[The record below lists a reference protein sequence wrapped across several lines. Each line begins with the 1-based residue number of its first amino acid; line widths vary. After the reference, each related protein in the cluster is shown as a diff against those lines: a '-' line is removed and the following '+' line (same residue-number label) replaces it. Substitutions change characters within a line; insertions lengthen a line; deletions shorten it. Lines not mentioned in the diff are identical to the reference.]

1 MTYSTRP
8 ATSPV
13 TATTAVLH
21 HVVGTFFLLANAA
34 AARHGT
40 QLLLEYVGGSLYKID
55 ENGPRAMCLIHRKLP
70 CAGNRLSAASYS

>member
-8 ATSPV
+8 ATPPV

-21 HVVGTFFLLANAA
+21 HVVCTTFFLLANAA

-55 ENGPRAMCLIHRKLP
+55 EYGPRAMCLIHRKLP
-70 CAGNRLSAASYS
+70 CAGNPTIGCLI